1 MEHFAP
7 YSLTHLLTVVVSAAV
22 CLVLWRLAA
31 SPAIEPRVRRWWV
44 RGLFLVQGANV
55 LYFATRQPFD
65 WAVALPLQ
73 VCDIM
78 GWVAAWSLSTD
89 RRLPRTMLIFAGLLL
104 CGQAFVTPT
113 LTEGPSTLRFWLF
126 FATHLQVVASAFYEL
141 VVRGY
146 RPDVRDAARAWGVMF
161 LYAMLMVP
169 LNMATGWNYGYV
181 GPSRPGAFTAID
193 VLGPWPFRLV
203 VMGVILAAASLI
215 LVAVVRAALALSKRR
230 SPNTPSTL
238 ST

>member
-7 YSLTHLLTVVVSAAV
+7 YSVTHLLTVVVSAAI
-22 CLVLWRLAA
+22 CLLIWRLAA
-31 SPAIEPRVRRWWV
+31 SPTTEPLVRRWWI
-44 RGLFLVQGANV
+44 RGLVVVQSANV
-55 LYFATRQPFD
+55 IYFATRQPFD
-65 WAVALPLQ
+65 WGVALPLQ

-78 GWVAAWSLSTD
+78 GWIAAWSLSTD
-89 RRLPRTMLIFAGLLL
+89 RRLPRTMLVFAGLLL

-113 LTEGPSTLRFWLF
+113 LTQGPSTLRFWLF

-141 VVRGY
+141 LIRGY
-146 RPDVRDAARAWGVMF
+146 RPDLRDAARAWGVLF
-161 LYAMLMVP
+161 LYAMVMVP
-169 LNMATGWNYGYV
+169 LNLATGWNYGYV

-203 VMGVILAAASLI
+203 VMGVILAAASI
-215 LVAVVRAALALSKRR
+215 LLVLSIRACHALSKRR
-230 SPNTPSTL
+230 SPDTPSTL